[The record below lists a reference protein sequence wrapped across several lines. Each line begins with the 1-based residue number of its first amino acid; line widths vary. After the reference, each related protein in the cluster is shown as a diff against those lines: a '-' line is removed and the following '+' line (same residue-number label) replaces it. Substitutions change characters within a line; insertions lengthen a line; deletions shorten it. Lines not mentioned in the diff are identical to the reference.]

1 MKRYDALKR
10 LADLVTPEDLV
21 ITSLGG
27 TKLEWYSM
35 MPGDGAMFLTLMG
48 GPTPFG
54 FGVATALPHRRV
66 LVLDTDG
73 SMLMNPGALCTL
85 GNERPPNLTVLV
97 FDNEVYEGAA
107 LHPTHTGRNVDL
119 ERIAAGAGIP
129 CTATARDLDSVT
141 QWASKML
148 DDGQVGFLLVKVEPG
163 IATFPSEKRKITDGI
178 EDKYRFV
185 RYVERLENISI
196 KPPYVAD

>member
-1 MKRYDALKR
+1 
-10 LADLVTPEDLV
+10 
-21 ITSLGG
+21 
-27 TKLEWYSM
+27 M
-35 MPGDGAMFLTLMG
+35 MPSDGAMFLTLMG
-48 GPTPFG
+48 GPTPFA

-66 LVLDTDG
+66 LALDTDG
-73 SMLMNPGALCTL
+73 STLMNPGALCTL

-163 IATFPSEKRKITDGI
+163 IATFPPEQRKITDGI
-178 EDKYRFV
+178 EDKYRFI
-185 RYVERLENISI
+185 RHVERLENISI
-196 KPPYVAD
+196 KPPFVAD